1 MKSHVAALSGF
12 LFGAGL
18 IVSGMTD
25 PGKVKA
31 FLDVAGGWDPSLM
44 FVMVGAIA
52 VHFVLFR
59 LILRLRSPLFAA
71 TFDLPK
77 RTDLLDARL
86 LGGAAV
92 FGVGWGLSG
101 VCPGPGIVDAGAG
114 STYALVFVL
123 AMTLGILFER
133 RVLRKRA

>member
-1 MKSHVAALSGF
+1 MKSNVAAVSGF

-25 PGKVKA
+25 PTKVKG

-59 LILRLRSPLFAA
+59 VILRLRSPLFTAS
-71 TFDLPK
+71 FQIPK
-77 RTDLLDARL
+77 RTDLDARL
-86 LGGAAV
+86 LGGAAI

-101 VCPGPGIVDAGAG
+101 VCPGPGLVDAGAG
-114 STYALVFVL
+114 SVYALVFVI